1 MMPLRTVIKRRAIP
15 IATAVMLAQ
24 TVFYY
29 RGSAKE
35 VTPAI
40 APWSQFPHEVGNW
53 KESAEMTMDPAVM
66 NALQPDDYIAR
77 AYETSDGR
85 RAVTLFVGYFNSRR
99 DGRAP
104 HSPQWCLPGDGWKSL
119 SSKVIDVALQPSG
132 SFPANEY
139 LIEKGL
145 SKELV
150 FYWYHQ
156 AGRAV
161 ATEVLAQVYSIPDLI
176 LHGRTDVA
184 LVRIIVPE
192 AQRDMTEA
200 RAAATDFAQAIYPLI
215 RQHIK

>member
-1 MMPLRTVIKRRAIP
+1 MSIRSLIKTRAFP
-15 IATAVMLAQ
+15 IAAFILLAQ

-35 VTPAI
+35 STPAI
-40 APWSQFPHEVGNW
+40 APWGQFPSEVGKW
-53 KESAEMTMDPAVM
+53 KQSAEMVMEPEVM

-77 AYETSDGR
+77 AYQTADGR

-104 HSPQWCLPGDGWKSL
+104 HSPQWCLPGAGWKSM
-119 SSKVIDVALQPSG
+119 SSKIIDLPLEPSG

-156 AGRAV
+156 GGRAV
-161 ATEVLAQVYSIPDLI
+161 ANEVAAQIYSIPDLI

-184 LVRIIVPE
+184 LIRIMVPE
-192 AQRDMTEA
+192 AQRDMAEA
-200 RAAATDFAQAIYPLI
+200 RAAGIDFAQKIYPLI